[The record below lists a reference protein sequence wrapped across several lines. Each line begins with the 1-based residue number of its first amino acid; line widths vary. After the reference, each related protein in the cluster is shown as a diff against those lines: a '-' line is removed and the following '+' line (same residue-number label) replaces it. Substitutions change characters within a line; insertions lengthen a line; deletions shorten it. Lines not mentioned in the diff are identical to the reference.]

1 MRISDWSSDVCSAD
15 LECEHER
22 MVWMTGKIIGHSGSP
37 WLVAGNR
44 SVPSPR
50 SKTRTLSPRSLP
62 SHRGEQGPMGR
73 AGGTADSLLKQTFRP
88 SPRSGGWP
96 VLLAIGEKLVR
107 QIGRAHVGTPVTNAQ
122 HVCRLLIEKKTKL
135 PLKHNI

>member
-1 MRISDWSSDVCSAD
+1 MNLPNFFILFFFLMIRRPPRSTRTDTLVPYTTLFRSAKQVNGD
-15 LECEHER
+15 READECEHER

-73 AGGTADSLLKQTFRP
+73 AGGTADSLLDRKST
-88 SPRSGGWP
+88 
-96 VLLAIGEKLVR
+96 
-107 QIGRAHVGTPVTNAQ
+107 
-122 HVCRLLIEKKTKL
+122 RLNSS
-135 PLKHNI
+135 H

>member
-1 MRISDWSSDVCSAD
+1 MRISDWSSDVCSSDLIAKQVNGDREAD
-15 LECEHER
+15 ECEHER

-73 AGGTADSLLKQTFRP
+73 AGGPADSLPKQPFRP

-96 VLLAIGEKLVR
+96 VLLATGEKLV
-107 QIGRAHVGTPVTNAQ
+107 TNTTTAARSARR
-122 HVCRLLIEKKTKL
+122 HHPYRGKSRST
-135 PLKHNI
+135 

>member
-1 MRISDWSSDVCSAD
+1 
-15 LECEHER
+15 

-73 AGGTADSLLKQTFRP
+73 AGGTAESLLKQTFRP
-88 SPRSGGWP
+88 SPRSGGWT
-96 VLLAIGEKLVR
+96 VLLAIGEKLVSQPTTAAR
-107 QIGRAHVGTPVTNAQ
+107 SARRDQRYKIGRAPGRERGGQEGVKSGGAVRVN
-122 HVCRLLIEKKTKL
+122 
-135 PLKHNI
+135 